1 MASGSG
7 AADMSK
13 GKHRWDAELDV
24 GANLRRRLPRIARK
38 YFRRGQH
45 ALGAERPWEE
55 IHDFRLATK
64 RFRYTLE
71 LFRSQYGPGLDK
83 RIDELKHVQKLL
95 GEANDCLVTSTLL
108 EPIADTEE
116 LRAQLAMKAEAK
128 VQKLRSWWRANL
140 SSEVAEQRWV
150 LYLQRFGGRQPAV
163 AKKAAKA
170 P

>member
-1 MASGSG
+1 M
-7 AADMSK
+7 
-13 GKHRWDAELDV
+13 
-24 GANLRRRLPRIARK
+24 ARK
-38 YFRRGQH
+38 YFHRGQH

-95 GEANDCLVTSTLL
+95 GEANDCLVTSALL
-108 EPIADTEE
+108 EPIPDTEE
-116 LRAQLAMKAEAK
+116 LRARLGVKAESK

-140 SSEVAEQRWV
+140 SSELAEQRWV
-150 LYLQRFGGRQPAV
+150 LYLQRFGGRPPAV
-163 AKKAAKA
+163 AVSKKAAPA
-170 P
+170 G